1 MVTACILYL
10 SAICRKMSCDINRS
24 GIRFG
29 SLEDGDNNRSVII
42 TEYISTLINGI
53 LPGIVNDDDNNRT
66 VILSGVTL
74 TGFKCIP
81 LLNLLNVYK
90 SGLRNNL

>member
-42 TEYISTLINGI
+42 TGVIITEYISTLINGI

-74 TGFKCIP
+74 TGFKCI
-81 LLNLLNVYK
+81 
-90 SGLRNNL
+90 